1 MKRYGDNMYKAD
13 KGKHF
18 VLTEYGQEVVKSY
31 SWMTVGEPIDFG
43 YADEY
48 HAYCDDV
55 DNGYLVEVEDPN
67 WVTLPGFRVMYD
79 ITKDGKTY
87 QLPAGN
93 GYEIFF
99 DKTMAERRVR
109 EFNSRPWNRDTK
121 AYIIDAVY
129 EGKAPRTCRTYNGK
143 TVYNS
148 DWWFGDI
155 GEVGDYVDQ
164 EIADWFLD
172 CVPPKTFTH
181 NMIQCGEPDSSA
193 KEGTLYGTL
202 VRVADDVWEYKGT
215 CLAGTT
221 NHGTPIPYVKG

>member
-1 MKRYGDNMYKAD
+1 MKKYGDNMVKAD
-13 KGKHF
+13 KGKRF
-18 VLTEYGQEVVKSY
+18 VLTEKGVTDVRSY
-31 SWMTVGEPIDFG
+31 THFGVGNPIDFG

-48 HAYCDDV
+48 CVYSDDIL
-55 DNGYLVEVEDPN
+55 NGYLVEVEDPN
-67 WVTLPGFRVMYD
+67 WVTLPGYNVVYD

-93 GYEIFF
+93 GNEIFF
-99 DKTMAERRVR
+99 DKAMAERRVR
-109 EFNSRPWNRDTK
+109 EFNSRPWNNSK

-129 EGKAPRTCRTYNGK
+129 EGKAPRPCRTYNGK

-155 GEVGDYVDQ
+155 GEIGDYVEQ
-164 EIADWFLD
+164 EIADWFMD

-202 VRVADDVWEYKGT
+202 VRVADDIWEYKGA
-215 CLAGTT
+215 CLKGTT
-221 NHGTPIPYVKG
+221 DHGTPIPIV